1 MTTIYLMR
9 HSQAEKNIDY
19 TKLNENFE
27 DINKQFILSID
38 GEKKAYKYSKLKEL
52 SNINM
57 VVSSNYV
64 RSISTAK
71 YIADNNK
78 VPVIVDDLFNERKFG
93 IKDKTK
99 LPADF
104 FKKQFLNRE
113 YKLKGGESFDDVKER
128 TIKGLIKVIKANVGK
143 KALIVTHSSAITFM
157 LSKWCDV
164 EYNSRYII
172 RYKEKLIVDGFSAPD
187 LIELKF
193 NEKNKLVKIRRVDIK
208 SKK

>member
-193 NEKNKLVKIRRVDIK
+193 NEKNKLVKIRRVEIK

>member
-1 MTTIYLMR
+1 
-9 HSQAEKNIDY
+9 
-19 TKLNENFE
+19 
-27 DINKQFILSID
+27 
-38 GEKKAYKYSKLKEL
+38 
-52 SNINM
+52 M

-164 EYNSRYII
+164 EYNTRYII

-193 NEKNKLVKIRRVDIK
+193 NEKNKLVKIRRVEIK

>member
-164 EYNSRYII
+164 EYNTRYII
-172 RYKEKLIVDGFSAPD
+172 RYKE
-187 LIELKF
+187 
-193 NEKNKLVKIRRVDIK
+193 
-208 SKK
+208 

>member
-19 TKLNENFE
+19 TGIDENFE
-27 DINKQFILSID
+27 SVNKQFILSID

-52 SNINM
+52 SNLNM
-57 VVSSNYV
+57 IVSSNYV
-64 RSISTAK
+64 RAIATAK
-71 YIADNNK
+71 YISFINK
-78 VPVIVDDLFNERKFG
+78 KPVIVDSLFDERKFG

-104 FKKQFLNRE
+104 FKKQFLNHDH
-113 YKLKGGESFDDVKER
+113 KLKGGESFDDVKSR
-128 TIKGLIKVIKANVGK
+128 TIKGLIKVIKANVSK

-157 LSKWCDV
+157 LSKWCNV

-172 RYKEKLIVDGFSAPD
+172 RYKDKVIIDGFSAPD

-193 NEKNKLVKIRRVDIK
+193 NEKNKLVKIRRVEIK
-208 SKK
+208 NKK